1 MQNSRRNKTIITGSA
16 VSLAVN
22 ARYFRAWYQ
31 KAAFASLLFALIAL
45 LPGLKAEPKG
55 AGSITR
61 SGTLEADSARQD
73 FRIMQSIFSQ
83 AHATAF
89 AQIPKPP
96 LPDLFAGRKNVSIRD
111 FVTRVLGYYRGIQV
125 DHTGLGFS
133 PQLIESL
140 GLKTAL
146 FPFPLKFFQGRA
158 YFDCAYKEIPF
169 GAELIKIN
177 GQSLAEIFKRFNTF
191 TSVLNERGQ
200 GDDYRLG
207 ESFSFLYYMV
217 EGPRSQWQLTL
228 TDGAATREVLVDTGD
243 GGGSAFVPRKS
254 LEQPNYAQPVY
265 IMFNP
270 QLKAAYLALNSF
282 MPSGKD
288 LDSIESWNNMLYAF
302 HREAAQRKVEN
313 LVIDLRVNRGG
324 VMLFSAAAA
333 SWFVERRIDDK
344 SRSRARSRV
353 LPYREHVQAV
363 NSMAV
368 SEQILLDTEKH
379 LQSAFSD
386 KLVDGYFETR
396 RSEARY
402 LTLTPVEQAHRF
414 RRIYILV
421 SRATYSAAVNFAR
434 LVKLG
439 NANTVL
445 VGEETGSPGDGHSA
459 EILITYKLPN
469 SGLLFEIPLV
479 QVQFSPLVPKQE
491 KGRGLLPDVV
501 SAETPADFLSS
512 RDAQLEAV
520 STMMQ
525 KPVEP

>member
-1 MQNSRRNKTIITGSA
+1 MLQNLWVKRTIALPI
-16 VSLAVN
+16 
-22 ARYFRAWYQ
+22 
-31 KAAFASLLFALIAL
+31 KAALASLFLAFAIF
-45 LPGLKAEPKG
+45 LPGIQAEVPVAAAKK
-55 AGSITR
+55 SI
-61 SGTLEADSARQD
+61 GNLEAESARQD

-96 LPDLFAGRKNVSIRD
+96 LPDLFKEKKIVSVRD
-111 FVTRVLGYYRGIQV
+111 FVTRILGYYRGIQV

-133 PQLIESL
+133 PELIESL

-158 YFDCAYKEIPF
+158 YFDCAYKEISF
-169 GAELIKIN
+169 GAELLKIN
-177 GQSLAEIFKRFNTF
+177 GQPLAEVFKRFNTF
-191 TSVLNERGQ
+191 TSILNEQ
-200 GDDYRLG
+200 GKSDDYRLG

-228 TDGAATREVLVDTGD
+228 SDGGTSREVVVDTAD
-243 GGGSAFVPRKS
+243 GSGTAFVARKS
-254 LEQPNYAQPVY
+254 MDQPNYAQPVY

-270 QLKAAYLALNSF
+270 QLKAAYLALNTF

-353 LPYREHVQAV
+353 LPYREHVHAV

-368 SEQILLDTEKH
+368 SEQILLDTEKY
-379 LQSAFSD
+379 LQTGFAD
-386 KLVDGYFETR
+386 KMSEGYFETR

-402 LTLTPVEQAHRF
+402 VTLTPIEQAHRF

-439 NANTVL
+439 NAQTVL

-459 EILITYKLPN
+459 EILITYKLPY

-479 QVQFSPLVPKQE
+479 QVQFNPLVPKQE
-491 KGRGLLPDVV
+491 KGRGLLPDIV
-501 SAETPADFLSS
+501 SAETPADFLSG

-520 STMMQ
+520 SELMQ
-525 KPVEP
+525 KTVEP

>member
-1 MQNSRRNKTIITGSA
+1 MFKHPWATRNIAFSFPA
-16 VSLAVN
+16 VC
-22 ARYFRAWYQ
+22 
-31 KAAFASLLFALIAL
+31 AALLFLFLLVGFLPALW
-45 LPGLKAEPKG
+45 AEARVATAQKN
-55 AGSITR
+55 
-61 SGTLEADSARQD
+61 SGNLATESARQD

-96 LPDLFAGRKNVSIRD
+96 LPDLFAGKKNVSIRD

-133 PQLIESL
+133 PELIESL
-140 GLKTAL
+140 ALKTAL

-158 YFDCAYKEIPF
+158 YFDCAYKEISF
-169 GAELIKIN
+169 GAELLKIN
-177 GQSLAEIFKRFNTF
+177 GQPLPELFKRFHAF
-191 TSVLNERGQ
+191 TSIITEQ
-200 GDDYRLG
+200 GKSDDYRLG
-207 ESFSFLYYMV
+207 ESFSFLYYMA
-217 EGPRSQWQLTL
+217 EGPRSRWQLTL
-228 TDGAATREVLVDTGD
+228 SDGATQREVVIDTAD
-243 GGGSAFVPRKS
+243 GSGNAFVERKS
-254 LEQPNYAQPVY
+254 MAQPNYAQPVY

-270 QLKAAYLALNSF
+270 QLKAAYLALNTF
-282 MPSGKD
+282 MPSGKN

-333 SWFVERRIDDK
+333 SWFVERRIEDK
-344 SRSRARSRV
+344 SRSRARSRI
-353 LPYREHVQAV
+353 LPYREYIHAV
-363 NSMAV
+363 NSMAA

-379 LQSAFSD
+379 LQTAFGE
-386 KLVDGYFETR
+386 KMIDGYFETR

-414 RRIYILV
+414 RRIYLLV

-439 NANTVL
+439 NANAIL

-459 EILITYKLPN
+459 EILVTYKLPH

-479 QVQFSPLVPKQE
+479 QVQFNPLVPRQE
-491 KGRGLLPDVV
+491 KGRGLMPDTVR
-501 SAETPADFLSS
+501 AETPADFLLG

-520 STMMQ
+520 SEMMQ
-525 KPVEP
+525 RPAEP

>member
-1 MQNSRRNKTIITGSA
+1 MQKSGRAESMIARSPVPPMIGRHSRVWRS
-16 VSLAVN
+16 
-22 ARYFRAWYQ
+22 
-31 KAAFASLLFALIAL
+31 KAAFASLFISLVAL
-45 LPGLKAEPKG
+45 LPGLKADTA
-55 AGSITR
+55 AGTPGR
-61 SGTLEADSARQD
+61 QRGVLESDAARHD

-96 LPDLFAGRKNVSIRD
+96 LPDLFVDKKIVTIRD

-133 PQLIESL
+133 PELIESL

-158 YFDCAYKEIPF
+158 YFDCDYKAIPF
-169 GAELIKIN
+169 GTELLKIN
-177 GQSLAEIFKRFNTF
+177 GQPLSEIFKRFNTV
-191 TSVLNERGQ
+191 TSVLNDRGQ
-200 GDDYRLG
+200 SDDYRLG

-217 EGPRSQWQLTL
+217 EGAHSQWQLTL
-228 TDGAATREVLVDTGD
+228 KDGNAIREVSVDTSD
-243 GGGSAFVPRKS
+243 GSGTAFVSRKS
-254 LEQPNYAQPVY
+254 MDQPNYAQPVY
-265 IMFNP
+265 MMFNP
-270 QLKAAYLALNSF
+270 QLKAAYLALNTF

-288 LDSIESWNNMLYAF
+288 LDSIESWNNMLFTF

-353 LPYREHVQAV
+353 LPYREHVHAV

-368 SEQILLDTEKH
+368 SEQILLDTEKY
-379 LQSAFSD
+379 LQTGFAD
-386 KLVDGYFETR
+386 KMSEGYFETR

-402 LTLTPVEQAHRF
+402 VTLTPIEQAHRF

-439 NANTVL
+439 NAHTVL

-459 EILITYKLPN
+459 EILITYKLPY

-479 QVQFSPLVPKQE
+479 QVQFNPLVPKQE
-491 KGRGLLPDVV
+491 KGRGLLPDIV
-501 SAETPADFLSS
+501 SAETPADFLSG

-520 STMMQ
+520 SELMQ
-525 KPVEP
+525 KTVEP

>member
-1 MQNSRRNKTIITGSA
+1 MIARSPLRPMTRRWSGLWQNRVT
-16 VSLAVN
+16 
-22 ARYFRAWYQ
+22 
-31 KAAFASLLFALIAL
+31 FASLLISFVTL
-45 LPGLKAEPKG
+45 LPGLKAETTV
-55 AGSITR
+55 AGTADKHR
-61 SGTLEADSARQD
+61 GVLEIEAARQD
-73 FRIMQSIFSQ
+73 FQIMQSIFSQ

-96 LPDLFAGRKNVSIRD
+96 LPDLFADKKNVTIRD
-111 FVTRVLGYYRGIQV
+111 FVTRVLAYYRGIRV

-133 PQLIESL
+133 PELIESL

-146 FPFPLKFFQGRA
+146 FPFPLKFFRGRA
-158 YFDCAYKEIPF
+158 YLDCAYQQIPF
-169 GAELIKIN
+169 GAELVRIN
-177 GQSLAEIFKRFNTF
+177 GQELREIFKRFNTV
-191 TSVLNERGQ
+191 TSVLNDRGQ
-200 GDDYRLG
+200 SDDYRLG

-228 TDGAATREVLVDTGD
+228 KVGESSREFTVDTGD
-243 GGGSAFVPRKS
+243 GSGAAFVPRKS
-254 LEQPNYAQPVY
+254 LEQPQYARPVY
-265 IMFNP
+265 MMFNP
-270 QLKAAYLALNSF
+270 QLKAAYLALNTF

-288 LDSIESWNNMLYAF
+288 LDSIESWNNMLFTF
-302 HREAAQRKVEN
+302 HREAAERKAEN

-344 SRSRARSRV
+344 SKSRARSRV
-353 LPYREHVQAV
+353 LPYREHIHAV

-368 SEQILLDTEKH
+368 SEQIFLDTEKH
-379 LQSAFSD
+379 LQTGFAD
-386 KLVDGYFETR
+386 KMSEGYFETR

-402 LTLTPVEQAHRF
+402 LTLTPIEQAHRF
-414 RRIYILV
+414 QRIYILV

-439 NANTVL
+439 HPQAVL

-479 QVQFSPLVPKQE
+479 QVTFNPLVPKQE
-491 KGRGLLPDVV
+491 KGRGLMPDIV
-501 SAETPADFLSS
+501 SVETPADFLAG
-512 RDAQLEAV
+512 RDAQLDAV
-520 STMMQ
+520 SELMQ
-525 KPVEP
+525 KIAQP

>member
-1 MQNSRRNKTIITGSA
+1 MRFDNRCAIGILKRLFQNLWIER
-16 VSLAVN
+16 
-22 ARYFRAWYQ
+22 
-31 KAAFASLLFALIAL
+31 AFALRARAVLVTLLVTLGAV
-45 LPGLKAEPKG
+45 LPGIQAEVPVAAAKK
-55 AGSITR
+55 STEN
-61 SGTLEADSARQD
+61 LEADSARQD

-96 LPDLFAGRKNVSIRD
+96 LPDLFKDKKNVSIRD
-111 FVTRVLGYYRGIQV
+111 FVTRVLRYYRGIQV

-133 PQLIESL
+133 PELIESL

-158 YFDCAYKEIPF
+158 YFDCAYKEISF
-169 GAELIKIN
+169 GAELLKIN
-177 GQSLAEIFKRFNTF
+177 GQPLAEVFKRFNTF
-191 TSVLNERGQ
+191 TSILNEQ
-200 GDDYRLG
+200 GKSDDYRLG

-228 TDGAATREVLVDTGD
+228 SDGGTTREVVVDTAD
-243 GGGSAFVPRKS
+243 GSGTAFVPRKS
-254 LEQPNYAQPVY
+254 MDQPNYAQPVY

-270 QLKAAYLALNSF
+270 QLKAAYLALNTF

-288 LDSIESWNNMLYAF
+288 LDSIESWNTMLYAF

-324 VMLFSAAAA
+324 VMLFSAVAA
-333 SWFVERRIDDK
+333 SWFVEQRIEDK

-353 LPYREHVQAV
+353 LPYREYVHAV

-368 SEQILLDTEKH
+368 SEQMLLDTEKH
-379 LQSAFSD
+379 LQTAFGD
-386 KLVDGYFETR
+386 KMNEGYFETR
-396 RSEARY
+396 HSEARY

-414 RRIYILV
+414 RRIYLLV

-434 LVKLG
+434 LVRLG
-439 NANTVL
+439 HPNTIL

-459 EILITYKLPN
+459 EILVTYKLPHT
-469 SGLLFEIPLV
+469 GLLFEIPLV
-479 QVQFSPLVPKQE
+479 QVQFNPVVPRQE
-491 KGRGLLPDVV
+491 KGRGLMPDIVRV
-501 SAETPADFLSS
+501 ETPTDFLLG

-520 STMMQ
+520 SEMMQ
-525 KPVEP
+525 RPSEP